1 MREHCLPS
9 CRASEKYMKQL
20 LKNLAIF
27 AVLVSA
33 AVAPAQGKKDDPKLQ
48 IVEAANKYKSGD
60 LAGAIS
66 QLETALEK
74 SPDNV
79 ELLSWL
85 GFFYIKDNANDKAVG
100 VLEKAQKLRPD
111 DLEVMNNLGN
121 AYLAVGNN
129 DGALDQYRMVVEKQ
143 PDQAEAWYNIGGLS
157 LRKKDYKGA
166 IGAYKKAMSLRP
178 EGADPFTMNNLG
190 IAYEGNGQLADA
202 ADCYKKAVAGRPE
215 EVLFNRNAG
224 FALLR
229 LKKESEAVPYL
240 EVVAKGGN
248 DMDASFALAKIYM
261 AQGKKAEA
269 LEMFESLESAKGD
282 KSDYWYNL
290 GVLRAS
296 SNDAKG
302 AEEAYRKAISL
313 NANDKDAINNL
324 GIMLFKAGRYEDA
337 LPFFQRLYK
346 MSPTPSATLNYAAC
360 CHQVGD
366 LKGAVGLWKQY
377 LAKNPSRGD
386 VRVEMANAMWQ
397 MGEKDAARAQYA
409 MVLQSEPNN
418 VQAMNGIG
426 LYYYQADR
434 LKDAETMFRRSI
446 SAKSAYLPPYNNLA
460 VTLERMNKRSE
471 GIALLE
477 KALKMN
483 PDYAEARRNLE
494 RMRAASAR

>member
-1 MREHCLPS
+1 MT
-9 CRASEKYMKQL
+9 A
-20 LKNLAIF
+20 AI
-27 AVLVSA
+27 
-33 AVAPAQGKKDDPKLQ
+33 APAQSGAADDPKVQ
-48 IVEAANKYKSGD
+48 IVEAANKYKAGD
-60 LAGAIS
+60 LAGAIG
-66 QLETALEK
+66 QLEAALDK

-85 GFFYIKDNANDKAVG
+85 GFFYIKDNANAKAVA
-100 VLEKAQKLRPD
+100 VLERAQKLRPD

-121 AYLAVGNN
+121 AYLAVGNSE
-129 DGALDQYRMVVEKQ
+129 GALDQYRMVVEKK

-166 IGAYKKAMSLRP
+166 IAAYKKAMELRP
-178 EGADPFTMNNLG
+178 EAADPFTVNNLG
-190 IAYEGNGQLADA
+190 IAYEGNNQLMEA
-202 ADCYKKAVAGRPE
+202 ADCYQKAVAGRPE

-229 LKKESEAVPYL
+229 LKKEAEAVPYL
-240 EVVAKGGN
+240 EVVAKSGQ
-248 DMDASFALAKIYM
+248 DMDATFALAQIYLK
-261 AQGKKAEA
+261 QGKKVDA
-269 LEMFESLESAKGD
+269 LEMFEALEATKGNQ
-282 KSDYWYNL
+282 SDYWYNL
-290 GVLRAS
+290 GVLRSS
-296 SNDAKG
+296 SNDSKG
-302 AEEAYRKAISL
+302 AEEAYRKAVSM

-324 GIMLFKAGRYEDA
+324 GIMLFKQGRYEDA

-360 CHQVGD
+360 CSQVGD

-377 LAKNPSRGD
+377 LQKNPARSD

-397 MGEKDAARAQYA
+397 MGERENARAQYA
-409 MVLQSEPNN
+409 SVLQSDPKN
-418 VQAMNGIG
+418 VQAMNGLG

-446 SAKSAYLPPYNNLA
+446 SSKAAYLPPYNNLA
-460 VTLERMNKRSE
+460 VTLERLNKRKE
-471 GIALLE
+471 AIALLE

-494 RMRAASAR
+494 RMRSAAAQ